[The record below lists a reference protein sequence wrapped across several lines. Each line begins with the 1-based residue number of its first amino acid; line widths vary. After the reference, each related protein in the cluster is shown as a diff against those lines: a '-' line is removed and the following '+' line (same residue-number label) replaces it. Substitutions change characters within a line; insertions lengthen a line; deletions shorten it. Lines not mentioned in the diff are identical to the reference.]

1 MAFNISEF
9 TTNVL
14 SKQGLLKP
22 SLYIVNIKNHK
33 NARDYSFLTEAVAI
47 PTVGMDTQ
55 AIRRHGYG
63 PVEYVPFRPVFQ
75 DSIRMNLI
83 TQSSKANILSDFL
96 IEISNISPF
105 MNYNGMSAS
114 SGGLFVGGGTHPYEV
129 QYKKEIE
136 FDIDVMI
143 YNENQ
148 KDIMTYTFKN
158 CYAKQVGGIDLGWG
172 NTDQY
177 VRTSVD
183 FAFTD
188 FGIDSAPK
196 ILTSFN
202 VNPATKIYLD
212 GINAQIEASAA
223 ASAALTPER
232 IAQINNT
239 IPDYSKIGTEITG
252 PAPTETPPNHY
263 VNENDGGG

>member
-1 MAFNISEF
+1 MAFSISEF

-114 SGGLFVGGGTHPYEV
+114 SGGSLVGGTHPYEV

-143 YNENQ
+143 YDEKQ

-158 CYAKQVGGIDLGWG
+158 CYAKQIGGIDLGWG

-188 FGIDSAPK
+188 FGIDAAPN
-196 ILTSFN
+196 IWSTFN
-202 VNPATKIYLD
+202 VSPATKIYLD
-212 GINAQIEASAA
+212 GINARIE

-239 IPDYSKIGTEITG
+239 IPDYSKIGTAITG
-252 PAPTETPPNHY
+252 TVPTGTPPNPY
-263 VNENDGGG
+263 INENDGGG